1 MESTDK
7 NYFQA
12 VATSAGRKA
21 LDTKGVDRSGLSAE
35 EVREAGRNSIR
46 IKTAK
51 AVGVLLVG
59 AVSALG
65 VMKLSEQQP
74 AEAHSTTTPAA
85 HTETVSQSEAT
96 VISQHLGDGELPKAG
111 VTINPGD
118 LQALNSGK

>member
-65 VMKLSEQQP
+65 VMKLSEQQR
-74 AEAHSTTTPAA
+74 AVTAR
-85 HTETVSQSEAT
+85 QSA
-96 VISQHLGDGELPKAG
+96 VLYNGDICLGGG
-111 VTINPGD
+111 IVV
-118 LQALNSGK
+118 